1 MATTSSA
8 VCDEKLRLSLEWN
21 KAAQEYSDAVTN
33 LSVKIGISVQ
43 LEYQRLKHV
52 VEESRI
58 ALEQARLALDKHVS
72 SHHC

>member
-8 VCDEKLRLSLEWN
+8 ICDEKARLSLEWN

-33 LSVKIGISVQ
+33 LSIKIGISVQ
-43 LEYQRLKHV
+43 QEYQRLKHH

-58 ALEQARLALDKHVS
+58 ALEQARLALEMHVS
-72 SHHC
+72 MHHC